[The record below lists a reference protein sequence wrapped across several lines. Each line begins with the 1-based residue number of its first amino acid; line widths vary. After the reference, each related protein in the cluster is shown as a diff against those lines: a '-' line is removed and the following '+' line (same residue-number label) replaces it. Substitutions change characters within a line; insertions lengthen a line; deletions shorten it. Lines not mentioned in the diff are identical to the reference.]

1 MFVRW
6 QRRDTSPTKNW
17 RTVRLVASLVE
28 SVRIE
33 GTPRSQH
40 VAYLGNIVETQISD
54 TRAQCRF
61 WENVVRK
68 LDALQNRITAEE
80 CQRIERTLADRV
92 PCPTRAHILDSISS
106 AGART
111 RRGEDFKYHSGM
123 HTPLARD
130 FLAAD

>member
-33 GTPRSQH
+33 GTARSQH

-68 LDALQNRITAEE
+68 LDALSRITAEE
-80 CQRIERTLADRV
+80 RQQIERAVADRV
-92 PCPTRAHILDSISS
+92 PCPTREQYDRFVTDRLKTV
-106 AGART
+106 GADWVPAAVT
-111 RRGEDFKYHSGM
+111 RWPMR
-123 HTPLARD
+123 
-130 FLAAD
+130 